1 MRKRTNFLIK
11 KILVLFQIIY
21 IHMSKETVMTSVKVQ
36 KDLYEQFKNKTNK
49 TKFYLQDLV
58 NRSMNLYLT
67 DEDFRKKIEEFSDN
81 TVTDS
86 SKPFTLTPLS

>member
-1 MRKRTNFLIK
+1 
-11 KILVLFQIIY
+11 
-21 IHMSKETVMTSVKVQ
+21 MSKETVMTSVKVQ

-67 DEDFRKKIEEFSDN
+67 DEDFRKKLEEFSDN

>member
-1 MRKRTNFLIK
+1 
-11 KILVLFQIIY
+11 
-21 IHMSKETVMTSVKVQ
+21 MSKETVMTSVKVQ

>member
-1 MRKRTNFLIK
+1 MN
-11 KILVLFQIIY
+11 
-21 IHMSKETVMTSVKVQ
+21 KETVMTSVKVQ

>member
-1 MRKRTNFLIK
+1 
-11 KILVLFQIIY
+11 
-21 IHMSKETVMTSVKVQ
+21 MTSVKVQ

>member
-1 MRKRTNFLIK
+1 
-11 KILVLFQIIY
+11 
-21 IHMSKETVMTSVKVQ
+21 MSKETVMTSVKVQ
-36 KDLYEQFKNKTNK
+36 KELYEQFKNKTNK

-67 DEDFRKKIEEFSDN
+67 DEEFKKKLDEHSDN
-81 TVTDS
+81 SVTDS

>member
-1 MRKRTNFLIK
+1 
-11 KILVLFQIIY
+11 
-21 IHMSKETVMTSVKVQ
+21 MSKETVMTSVKVQ

-67 DEDFRKKIEEFSDN
+67 DEDFRKKLEEFSDN

-86 SKPFTLTPLS
+86 SKPFSLTPLS

>member
-1 MRKRTNFLIK
+1 MN
-11 KILVLFQIIY
+11 
-21 IHMSKETVMTSVKVQ
+21 KETVMTSVKVQ

-67 DEDFRKKIEEFSDN
+67 DDDFRKKLEEFSDN

>member
-1 MRKRTNFLIK
+1 
-11 KILVLFQIIY
+11 
-21 IHMSKETVMTSVKVQ
+21 MSKETVMTSVKVQ

-67 DEDFRKKIEEFSDN
+67 DDDFRKKLEEFSDN

>member
-1 MRKRTNFLIK
+1 MN
-11 KILVLFQIIY
+11 
-21 IHMSKETVMTSVKVQ
+21 KETVMTSVKVQ

-49 TKFYLQDLV
+49 TKFYLQALV

-67 DEDFRKKIEEFSDN
+67 DDDFRKKLEEFSDN